1 MSLSARETVESIQT
15 ALEPHVR
22 SREEVSHI
30 RRVLSL
36 HLLSSYENGPQPG
49 ALALSGSDCIIKS
62 TAGVRGLQRDYLK
75 ALHANIKAKQDQEA
89 VRQAGHEGSTTTTRT
104 LGGSG
109 RLEEHVT
116 SIKLKR
122 KQERLQAV
130 EKHLELLSQKPAA
143 SPEFV
148 RPEEIFKDSNRL
160 PEVPKTVVSGFA
172 VDNGSAKTDLKALVD
187 RLEKAVLRSK
197 LLLKKEEQLLEEVRS
212 RSTATRGTMS
222 DGAKL
227 AALSATRDELIS
239 WMEAE
244 LGKASH
250 LDQLQPEEGDG
261 KQQTTLD
268 QGHVHEQLAIVK
280 EKYANYVAA
289 RKALVQLA
297 QQPTQP
303 EMQMDAPPKSTIH
316 TQSEVACTT
325 PSTHLITP
333 YIEGLMQVS
342 QDQRNYIG
350 QKSHINAVM
359 AKQTEET
366 VRALDRLTEE
376 SQLIPDHPMPGAAR
390 RKRGL
395 GPGSPSNDVDTLSD
409 RVQPWVLAAD
419 TAKLATLEAVAE
431 RIEEGQVALEKSTKS
446 LAEIDQLLGRNT
458 DPGGQSTEEEDTTL
472 DDIWL
477 AESASPKKGP
487 SAKAHARNKSNVVKE
502 KGDIWSTLDGS
513 VGLINA
519 EDSPRKL
526 L

>member
-1 MSLSARETVESIQT
+1 MSLSARETVERIQT
-15 ALEPHVR
+15 SLEPHVR

-36 HLLSSYENGPQPG
+36 HLLSSYQNGPQPG
-49 ALALSGSDCIIKS
+49 ALALPGPDCTIKT

-89 VRQAGHEGSTTTTRT
+89 VRQALQEGNTATVRT
-104 LGGSG
+104 LDDSR
-109 RLEEHVT
+109 RLEEHVI

-122 KQERLQAV
+122 KQDQLQAV
-130 EKHLELLSQKPAA
+130 EKYLELLGRKPAA

-148 RPEEIFKDSNRL
+148 RPEELFKDSKRL

-172 VDNGSAKTDLKALVD
+172 VNNGSAKPDLKALVD

-212 RSTATRGTMS
+212 RSTATRGSVS

-250 LDQLQPEEGDG
+250 LDTSQQEESG
-261 KQQTTLD
+261 KQQTAPD
-268 QGHVHEQLAIVK
+268 MGHVQEQLAMVK

-289 RKALVQLA
+289 RKSLVQLV
-297 QQPTQP
+297 QLPTQP
-303 EMQMDAPPKSTIH
+303 EIQMKAPPKNTLH
-316 TQSEVACTT
+316 TQSEIAGTT
-325 PSTHLITP
+325 PTTHLIIP
-333 YIEGLMQVS
+333 CIEGLIQVG
-342 QDQRNYIG
+342 QDQRSSIA
-350 QKSHINAVM
+350 QKSHINTVLE
-359 AKQTEET
+359 KQTEET

-390 RKRGL
+390 RNKGL
-395 GPGSPSNDVDTLSD
+395 GAADPPSNGVDKLLD

-431 RIEEGQVALEKSTKS
+431 RIEEGQVALERSTNS

-458 DPGGQSTEEEDTTL
+458 KPGGESTAEDTTL

-477 AESASPKKGP
+477 AESASPRKGP
-487 SAKAHARNKSNVVKE
+487 TAKTHVRNKSNMVKE

-513 VGLINA
+513 IGLINA
-519 EDSPRKL
+519 EDSPRKIL
-526 L
+526 

>member
-1 MSLSARETVESIQT
+1 MSLSARETVERIQT
-15 ALEPHVR
+15 SLEPHVR

-49 ALALSGSDCIIKS
+49 ALALPGADCTIKT
-62 TAGVRGLQRDYLK
+62 TAGVRGLQRDFLK

-89 VRQAGHEGSTTTTRT
+89 VRQALQEGNTATVRT
-104 LGGSG
+104 LDDSR
-109 RLEEHVT
+109 RLEEHVV

-122 KQERLQAV
+122 KQEQLQAV
-130 EKHLELLSQKPAA
+130 EKYLELLSQKPAA

-148 RPEEIFKDSNRL
+148 LPEELFKDSKRL

-172 VDNGSAKTDLKALVD
+172 VNNGSAKPDLKALVD

-212 RSTATRGTMS
+212 RSTATRGSVS

-250 LDQLQPEEGDG
+250 LDNSQQESG
-261 KQQTTLD
+261 KQQTAPD
-268 QGHVHEQLAIVK
+268 MGHVHEQLAMVK

-289 RKALVQLA
+289 RKSLVQLV
-297 QQPTQP
+297 QLPTQP
-303 EMQMDAPPKSTIH
+303 EIQMKAPPKNTLH
-316 TQSEVACTT
+316 TQSEVARTT
-325 PSTHLITP
+325 PTTHLITP
-333 YIEGLMQVS
+333 CIEGLIQVG
-342 QDQRNYIG
+342 QDQRSSIA
-350 QKSHINAVM
+350 QKSHINTVL

-390 RKRGL
+390 RNKGL
-395 GPGSPSNDVDTLSD
+395 GAANPPSDGVDKLSD

-431 RIEEGQVALEKSTKS
+431 RIEEGQVALERSTKS
-446 LAEIDQLLGRNT
+446 LAEIDQLLGRDTN
-458 DPGGQSTEEEDTTL
+458 PGGESTAEEDTTL

-477 AESASPKKGP
+477 AESASPRKGP
-487 SAKAHARNKSNVVKE
+487 MAKTHVRNKSNMVQE

-513 VGLINA
+513 IGLINA
-519 EDSPRKL
+519 EDSPRKIL
-526 L
+526 

>member
-1 MSLSARETVESIQT
+1 MSLSARETVERIQT

-49 ALALSGSDCIIKS
+49 ALALSGADCTIKS

-75 ALHANIKAKQDQEA
+75 ALHANIKAKHDHDA
-89 VRQAGHEGSTTTTRT
+89 VRQAGQEGSTVATRT
-104 LGGSG
+104 LDGSG
-109 RLEEHVT
+109 RLEEHVI

-130 EKHLELLSQKPAA
+130 EKHLELLGQKPAA

-148 RPEEIFKDSNRL
+148 RSEEIFKHSNSL
-160 PEVPKTVVSGFA
+160 PKVPKTVVSGFT
-172 VDNGSAKTDLKALVD
+172 VDNGSAKTDLKAVVD

-197 LLLKKEEQLLEEVRS
+197 LLLTKEEQLLEEVRS

-244 LGKASH
+244 LGKASR
-250 LDQLQPEEGDG
+250 LDNSQHEDGDG
-261 KQQTTLD
+261 KQKTTPD
-268 QGHVHEQLAIVK
+268 KGHVHEQLAIVK
-280 EKYANYVAA
+280 EKYANYLAA
-289 RKALVQLA
+289 RKALVQLV

-303 EMQMDAPPKSTIH
+303 EIQMEAPPKKTVH
-316 TQSEVACTT
+316 TQSGVARTT

-333 YIEGLMQVS
+333 YIEGLVQVS
-342 QDQRNYIG
+342 QDQRNYIA
-350 QKSHINAVM
+350 QKSHIDTVL
-359 AKQTEET
+359 AKQTEEV

-390 RKRGL
+390 RKKRL
-395 GPGSPSNDVDTLSD
+395 GPGPPSNDVDKLSD
-409 RVQPWVLAAD
+409 RVQPWAFAAD

-431 RIEEGQVALEKSTKS
+431 RIEEGQVALERSTKS

-458 DPGGQSTEEEDTTL
+458 NPGGQSTEEEDTTL

-477 AESASPKKGP
+477 TESASPKKEP
-487 SAKAHARNKSNVVKE
+487 TAKSHARNKSNMVKE
-502 KGDIWSTLDGS
+502 KGDVWSTLDGS
-513 VGLINA
+513 VGLIKA

>member
-1 MSLSARETVESIQT
+1 MSLSARETVERVQT

-22 SREEVSHI
+22 TREEVSHI
-30 RRVLSL
+30 RKVLSL

-49 ALALSGSDCIIKS
+49 ALALSDANCTIKS

-75 ALHANIKAKQDQEA
+75 ALHANIKAKQDQET
-89 VRQAGHEGSTTTTRT
+89 VKQASQEGSTATTRT
-104 LGGSG
+104 LDGSG

-122 KQERLQAV
+122 KHERLQAV
-130 EKHLELLSQKPAA
+130 EKYLELLGQKPAA

-148 RPEEIFKDSNRL
+148 RPEEIFKDSNSL

-172 VDNGSAKTDLKALVD
+172 VNNGSAKPDLRALVD

-222 DGAKL
+222 DTAKL

-244 LGKASH
+244 LGKASR
-250 LDQLQPEEGDG
+250 LDNPQHEEADG
-261 KQQTTLD
+261 ERQNTPDK
-268 QGHVHEQLAIVK
+268 GHVQEQLASVK

-289 RKALVQLA
+289 RKALVQLV
-297 QQPTQP
+297 QQPAQP
-303 EMQMDAPPKSTIH
+303 EIQMKAPAKTTLH
-316 TQSEVACTT
+316 AQSEVARTT
-325 PSTHLITP
+325 PSTHLIAP
-333 YIEGLMQVS
+333 YIEGLIQVA
-342 QDQRNYIG
+342 QDQRNFIA
-350 QKSHINAVM
+350 QKSHIHTVL
-359 AKQTEET
+359 AKQTGET
-366 VRALDRLTEE
+366 ARALDRLTGE

-390 RKRGL
+390 REKGL
-395 GPGSPSNDVDTLSD
+395 EADPSSSSTDKLSD
-409 RVQPWVLAAD
+409 RVRPWAFAAD
-419 TAKLATLEAVAE
+419 TAKLATLEVVAE
-431 RIEEGQVALEKSTKS
+431 RIEEGQVALERSTKS
-446 LAEIDQLLGRNT
+446 LAELDQLLGRNMN
-458 DPGGQSTEEEDTTL
+458 PEGESTTEEDTTL

-477 AESASPKKGP
+477 AESASPRKRQAAN
-487 SAKAHARNKSNVVKE
+487 SHVRNKSNVVKE

-519 EDSPRKL
+519 EDSPRKIL
-526 L
+526 